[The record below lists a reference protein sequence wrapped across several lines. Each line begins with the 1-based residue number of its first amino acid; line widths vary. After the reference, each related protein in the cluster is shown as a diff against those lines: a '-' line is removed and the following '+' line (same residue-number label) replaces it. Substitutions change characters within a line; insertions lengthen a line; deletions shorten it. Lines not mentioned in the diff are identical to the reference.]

1 LGYTS
6 GESSNLALEVQELAD
21 VIKILIM
28 LNLKEGVTIEK
39 TALNSKVTRF
49 ISHSIESKDFDEA
62 LSELTREGIVEK
74 DDKNIRLSKQGVSVS
89 SVWKTLLFK
98 TDPVTEIV
106 AGLTDGSI
114 SGLIVIL
121 TAVLA
126 GLSASIVA
134 LAAVLTLA
142 AVAMT
147 NFSSFLLG
155 GKTEDIADL
164 LAIKSLINYSLSDM
178 TDTSSRDKSYL
189 IIKSLFKVLNKK
201 ISKSN
206 FYAALM
212 CGITTLLAGAIPIA
226 FYYFLP
232 EPFDIIVS
240 LGFVGIIVVVFLVR
254 YRSKKSKTPLKLV
267 LFETVGLI
275 VIATLISLLIGGGI

>member
-1 LGYTS
+1 
-6 GESSNLALEVQELAD
+6 LALEVQELAD
-21 VIKILIM
+21 TIKIVIM
-28 LNLKEGVTIEK
+28 LNLKEGAAIDK
-39 TALNSKVTRF
+39 TALNSKVTKF
-49 ISHSIESKDFDEA
+49 IGCSCIESKDFEEA
-62 LSELTREGIVEK
+62 LSELRREGIIDK
-74 DDKNIRLSKQGVSVS
+74 DDHSIRLTKQGVSIS
-89 SVWKTLLFK
+89 GVWKNLLFK

-114 SGLIVIL
+114 SGLIVII

-126 GLSASIVA
+126 GLSAPVVA

-164 LAIKSLINYSLSDM
+164 LAIRSLIDYSLSDM
-178 TDTSSRDKSYL
+178 PNKSSRDKSYY
-189 IIKSLFKVLNKK
+189 IIKSLFKVLNRQ
-201 ISKSN
+201 ITKSN
-206 FYAALM
+206 LYAALM
-212 CGITTLLAGAIPIA
+212 CGITTLMAGAIPIA

-232 EPFDIIVS
+232 TPFDIIVS
-240 LGFVGIIVVVFLVR
+240 LGFVGMVVVVFLVR

-275 VIATLISLLIGGGI
+275 LIATVISLLIGGGI

>member
-1 LGYTS
+1 M
-6 GESSNLALEVQELAD
+6 ALEVQELAD
-21 VIKILIM
+21 TIKIVIM
-28 LNLKEGVTIEK
+28 LNLKEGKAIEH
-39 TALNSKVTRF
+39 TTLNSNVTEF
-49 ISHSIESKDFDEA
+49 IGCGCIESKDFEEA
-62 LSELTREGIVEK
+62 LSELKREGIIER
-74 DDKNIRLSKQGVSVS
+74 DDRKIRLTKQGVSIS
-89 SVWKTLLFK
+89 GVWKNLLFK

-114 SGLIVIL
+114 SGLIIII

-126 GLSASIVA
+126 GLSAPVVA

-164 LAIKSLINYSLSDM
+164 LAIRSLIDYSLSDM
-178 TDTSSRDKSYL
+178 PDKSSRDKSYY
-189 IIKSLFKVLNKK
+189 IIKSLFKVLNKQ
-201 ISKSN
+201 ITKSN

-212 CGITTLLAGAIPIA
+212 CGITTLMAGAIPVA

-232 EPFDIIVS
+232 TPFDIIVS
-240 LGFVGIIVVVFLVR
+240 LGFVGMVVVVFLVR

-275 VIATLISLLIGGGI
+275 VIATVISLLIGGGI